1 MRVRFRNDRAMIIS
15 ESSVFRRVLLQMP
28 YTISLMSRLSFR
40 PSLSKLALAV
50 ALAGASLF
58 FALSAAAQQPTHEE
72 EQLRK
77 RMKEM
82 QERALKAAAQGR
94 KPVLPSQIRPT
105 DAEQALYQ
113 YLISEIAGQRGRSGI
128 AVQGLTDLAKKTRD
142 PRVARRA
149 LEIAFQARQL
159 GDAMEVASLWVE
171 LEPDSPVARQAM
183 SVLVANHGSLDSAT
197 QSLKQLL
204 GEKERAPA
212 LYMQANQL
220 LNRFPDKAAVLK
232 AVRELALLH
241 PDMPQ
246 AHLAVAQAAA
256 VAKDYPLAL
265 EEARAASK
273 IDPKFQAA
281 VVLQGQ
287 VLRETD
293 ESRSLD
299 FYREY
304 LAAHPD
310 AGEVRL
316 SYARG
321 LVASK
326 SYLAARQEFA
336 ALEKIQPGDPEM
348 PYAIGLIALQM
359 SDYEGAD
366 QAFRRTLSLNLR
378 DRNPVLLNLGQ
389 LEEARKNWE
398 AAIEWYQQI
407 TGNDYFVNAKL
418 RVAGVLAKQRGMDQG
433 RKFLQDVEAESSEQR
448 VQLVL
453 AEAQLLRDAKAQREA
468 HTLLTEWLAKFPDSV
483 ELLYDRAMIAEK
495 LDDIPGLERDLR
507 RVIELKPDHAHAF
520 NALGYT
526 LADRTPRL
534 EEARE
539 LIEKAL
545 KLSPEDAFIMDSL
558 GWVQFRLGKVDES
571 LQTLKKA
578 YAKRSDPEIAA
589 HLGEVMWAAG
599 KRDEAAKLWR
609 AALLE
614 HPDNDSLTAMVKKYR
629 P

>member
-1 MRVRFRNDRAMIIS
+1 MQQALA
-15 ESSVFRRVLLQMP
+15 SVLACAIV
-28 YTISLMSRLSFR
+28 I
-40 PSLSKLALAV
+40 LALP
-50 ALAGASLF
+50 
-58 FALSAAAQQPTHEE
+58 AAAQQPAQPGQPAHSTQPGQQSQPTREE
-72 EQLRK
+72 EQLRA
-77 RMKEM
+77 RTKEM
-82 QERALKAAAQGR
+82 QERLQKAVAQGR
-94 KPVLPSQIRPT
+94 KPVAAAPARPT

-142 PRVARRA
+142 PRIARRA

-171 LEPDSPVARQAM
+171 LEPESPVARQAM
-183 SVLVANHGSLDSAT
+183 SVLVANHGNLESAM

-232 AVRELALLH
+232 AVRELAALH
-241 PDMPQ
+241 PAMPQ
-246 AHLAVAQAAA
+246 AHMAVAQAAA
-256 VAKDYPLAL
+256 VAKDFPLAL

-273 IDPKFQAA
+273 LDPKFQPAA
-281 VVLQGQ
+281 VLQGQ
-287 VLRETD
+287 LLRETD
-293 ESRSLD
+293 EAGGLN
-299 FYREY
+299 FYRQY
-304 LAAHPD
+304 LAANPD
-310 AGEVRL
+310 ANEVRL
-316 SYARG
+316 SYARA
-321 LVASK
+321 LVAGK
-326 SYLAARQEFA
+326 QYLSARQEFV
-336 ALEKIQPGDPEM
+336 ALEKAQPGDPEM

-359 SDYEGAD
+359 TDYEGAD

-389 LEEARKNWE
+389 LEEARKNWD
-398 AAIEWYQQI
+398 AAVEWYQQI

-468 HTLLTEWLAKFPDSV
+468 HALLTEWLTKFPDSV

-495 LDDIPGLERDLR
+495 LDDLAGLERDLR

-539 LIEKAL
+539 LIEAAL
-545 KLSPEDAFIMDSL
+545 KLAPEDAFIMDSL

-571 LQTLKKA
+571 LLTLKKA
-578 YAKRSDPEIAA
+578 YAIRSDPEIAA

-614 HPDNDSLTAMVKKYR
+614 HPDNDSLTAVVKKYK